1 MKKFLFLAAAFAFSF
16 AAMSQTSTP
25 GSTMPKPD
33 DIAKF
38 NTSNHDFG
46 KAKQNVPVTYSFE
59 IKNISDKP
67 IVVESATSTCGCTV
81 PEKPEQPIEPGATA
95 KIKVVYNAA
104 SLGAIHKEI
113 SVKLSG
119 TDQMKV
125 LVLTGEVL
133 TPEAY
138 EVYLKEKANTPP
150 TKNEDKE
157 KPKN

>member
-16 AAMSQTSTP
+16 AAMSQTQTLP
-25 GSTMPKPD
+25 GPD
-33 DIAKF
+33 KIAQF
-38 NTSNHDFG
+38 NTTTHDFG
-46 KAKQNVPVTYSFE
+46 KVKQNVPVTYYFE

-81 PEKPEQPIEPGATA
+81 PEKPELPIEPGATA
-95 KIKVVYNAA
+95 KMKVQYNAA
-104 SLGAIHKEI
+104 ALGAIHKEV

-125 LVLTGEVL
+125 LVLSGEVL

-138 EVYLKEKANTPP
+138 ELYIKEKVNTPP
-150 TKNEDKE
+150 PAKTENKE